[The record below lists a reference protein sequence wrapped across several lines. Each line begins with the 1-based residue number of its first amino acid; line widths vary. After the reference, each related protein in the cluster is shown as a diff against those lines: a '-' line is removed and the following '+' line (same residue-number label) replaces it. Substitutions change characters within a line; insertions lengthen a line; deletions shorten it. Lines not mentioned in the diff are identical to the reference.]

1 MLKTPFNHITVLKSI
16 DINRLEQLKNDIDK
30 LHLRFPI
37 TTISQKMGINKG
49 NVSSYISGRVPLSDN
64 FLKKFYAIFGQELGK
79 IATQETSEQ
88 ASAVEEPGSGYT
100 AANSEGV
107 KNQDWEREKERLK
120 NIEYQLATIAK
131 ILKTML
137 NRQSLTEEVL
147 KHRISKPAKKHKK
160 KPGG

>member
-1 MLKTPFNHITVLKSI
+1 VLKSI

-37 TTISQKMGINKG
+37 TTIAQKMGINKG

-64 FLKKFYAIFGQELGK
+64 FLKKFYAIFGGELEK
-79 IATQETSEQ
+79 LAR
-88 ASAVEEPGSGYT
+88 EEAAGPESVLKEPESGY
-100 AANSEGV
+100 AATNSDPGKSV
-107 KNQDWEREKERLK
+107 DWEKEKERLK

-137 NRQSLTEEVL
+137 NRQKLTEEVNML
-147 KHRISKPAKKHKK
+147 KIYGPVIKRKK